1 MQKSFKEQ
9 KDGSFEL
16 LLDDQDSGIF
26 FHIPPKCKME
36 DYNIVIIGQQL
47 VSSSRAHFTLNN
59 RPENM
64 GQIKINSEADIHFEN
79 NINIKVNKSLEI
91 GRNNNLVI
99 NSYSKAELYF
109 DELLITKNTNTEIN
123 LVAEGPRKAA
133 VDYRQIPIAMSS
145 IRNNNFCIFSLGTNI
160 KKFDLANNSS
170 TSQDIPFRI
179 SVARADYAIVEGNQ
193 VTPTS
198 EDAIIMADVTGGF
211 NLRHAQ
217 MTINGKNQIRNDYIP
232 PMDGMFPFTTI
243 RDCAPT
249 FDNSVVETSAISLT
263 VAASSNVV
271 PISFKDEVKLNTERD
286 AKISGQNS
294 LENIV
299 ITCQYESIHLDSNGE
314 IKDSQIEF
322 YTKQDASTYGRTIKG
337 SKFANAK
344 MTNVIH
350 DLLLDSMKKPVQK
363 ISDNKNI
370 SLSVRRDIRG
380 IDFKNNSGSD
390 NRKRVDIIAD
400 SILASINNVTIKV
413 SGATPTINLS
423 ADAVALEGTNFE
435 VGGVLD
441 ITNNGVDT
449 LGGSKLAIAN
459 GTISQVMGDVAHAKS
474 SHLTVDCDYLNI
486 HSNVRLKISGNN
498 EIICKGGRVDFE
510 GGNHSLMES
519 KVIAPKDTELTIN
532 TLSMQDDAL
541 LEVTETKNGKC
552 NIKSVVFSGGQ
563 MRDAKGG
570 MIDAVLSN
578 NAKVDNITF
587 GDSSYF
593 WFGTS
598 YFSADKGKYEAKNIT
613 LKENASLLVKNNKP
627 DDAYMKI
634 EDVIVSGNCQIDG
647 SLAAN
652 IKNSVLNKAD
662 IFFTEKQGNIDIVNT
677 IFEGKNSIEGI
688 SSIVDSSIENS
699 TIVGN
704 GDKIE
709 AFMLRNIKNF
719 AKALEE
725 KKLAENKDQNNK
737 ITTKWEPL

>member
-1 MQKSFKEQ
+1 MDKNILFKKENDRYKLFFIEGKQELDMGVSFIT
-9 KDGSFEL
+9 DHN
-16 LLDDQDSGIF
+16 I
-26 FHIPPKCKME
+26 E
-36 DYNIVIIGQQL
+36 DYPI
-47 VSSSRAHFTLNN
+47 
-59 RPENM
+59 
-64 GQIKINSEADIHFEN
+64 
-79 NINIKVNKSLEI
+79 
-91 GRNNNLVI
+91 LVI
-99 NSYSKAELYF
+99 ESIDGRVSHYKPCKNVVVKLLNPPHLTSRIEISKDANLDFNSDFVLGIENSLVISQNKKTSIFYKPN
-109 DELLITKNTNTEIN
+109 DEGENLL
-123 LVAEGPRKAA
+123 VFR
-133 VDYRQIPIAMSS
+133 
-145 IRNNNFCIFSLGTNI
+145 
-160 KKFDLANNSS
+160 DLA
-170 TSQDIPFRI
+170 
-179 SVARADYAIVEGNQ
+179 
-193 VTPTS
+193 
-198 EDAIIMADVTGGF
+198 
-211 NLRHAQ
+211 
-217 MTINGKNQIRNDYIP
+217 
-232 PMDGMFPFTTI
+232 
-243 RDCAPT
+243 
-249 FDNSVVETSAISLT
+249 
-263 VAASSNVV
+263 
-271 PISFKDEVKLNTERD
+271 
-286 AKISGQNS
+286 ISGNDNFY
-294 LENIV
+294 LYL
-299 ITCQYESIHLDSNGE
+299 TDSNT
-314 IKDSQIEF
+314 DRSL
-322 YTKQDASTYGRTIKG
+322 D
-337 SKFANAK
+337 
-344 MTNVIH
+344 
-350 DLLLDSMKKPVQK
+350 DLLLDSMKKQIQK

-390 NRKRVDIIAD
+390 NKKRVDIIAD
-400 SILASINNVTIKV
+400 SILTSINNVTIKV
-413 SGATPTINLS
+413 SGATPTINLG
-423 ADAVALEGTNFE
+423 ADAVALEGTTFE

-486 HSNVRLKISGNN
+486 HSNVKLKISGNN
-498 EIICKGGRVDFE
+498 EIVCQGGRVDFE

-532 TLSMQDDAL
+532 VLSMQDDAL
-541 LEVTETKNGKC
+541 LEITETKNGKC

-613 LKENASLLVKNNKP
+613 LKENASLHVKNNKP

-662 IFFTEKQGNIDIVNT
+662 IVFTEKQGNIDIVNT

-709 AFMLRNIKNF
+709 AFMMKNIKNF